1 MEAYKKPTPLKQH
14 FTACCRLHYCS
25 STGVTEIKEGNH
37 SSVFIDAHRIQHQV
51 CTLQQ
56 MAALFT
62 FDEATLQNFAHLA
75 YYIKSIKLTQQL
87 HERALYLSVCTGALT
102 EPPPTNCI
110 NLIHEDDAWLMLL
123 CIAKHLPDQSC
134 ALSNVLVH
142 YCAGHNLCEA
152 GCNEYISGGQ
162 HDNMSTGCNGYVQH
176 HTTKAS
182 LQMEIT

>member
-37 SSVFIDAHRIQHQV
+37 SSLFIDAHRIQHQV

-110 NLIHEDDAWLMLL
+110 NLIHEDNTRLMFL
-123 CIAKHLPDQSC
+123 CITEHLTDETSRFTDI
-134 ALSNVLVH
+134 LVH
-142 YCAGHNLCEA
+142 D
-152 GCNEYISGGQ
+152 GGR
-162 HDNMSTGCNGYVQH
+162 H
-176 HTTKAS
+176 HYTPA
-182 LQMEIT
+182 LADAR